1 MLTPSQLSRYKMC
14 IEYQEIISHVKR
26 KCTNANGQPDQ
37 KCFLRL
43 NVSAALIV
51 DAIIV
56 DMSWETMQVKIK
68 LSLIREVKRKNQS
81 QGFLFVCGFNF

>member
-1 MLTPSQLSRYKMC
+1 MLMASLTRN
-14 IEYQEIISHVKR
+14 V
-26 KCTNANGQPDQ
+26 
-37 KCFLRL
+37 FLHL

>member
-1 MLTPSQLSRYKMC
+1 MLMASLTRN
-14 IEYQEIISHVKR
+14 V
-26 KCTNANGQPDQ
+26 
-37 KCFLRL
+37 FLRL

>member
-1 MLTPSQLSRYKMC
+1 MASLTRN
-14 IEYQEIISHVKR
+14 V
-26 KCTNANGQPDQ
+26 
-37 KCFLRL
+37 FLRL

>member
-1 MLTPSQLSRYKMC
+1 MASLTRNVP
-14 IEYQEIISHVKR
+14 
-26 KCTNANGQPDQ
+26 
-37 KCFLRL
+37 FLRL
-43 NVSAALIV
+43 NVRTALIV

>member
-1 MLTPSQLSRYKMC
+1 MSL
-14 IEYQEIISHVKR
+14 
-26 KCTNANGQPDQ
+26 
-37 KCFLRL
+37 FLRL